1 MKLISYLSGDRYMI
15 QLNREELDC
24 LYDWGMAFKKK
35 GKTFT
40 EEEKLLFDFLEEVL
54 RGVVV
59 K

>member
-1 MKLISYLSGDRYMI
+1 MRLISYLSGDRYML

-24 LYDWGMAFKKK
+24 LYDWGTTFKKN

-40 EEEKLLFDFLEEVL
+40 EEEKALFDFLEEVL
-54 RGVVV
+54 RGVAV